1 MDRLEETAYNCRDK
15 RRCSQEEYIT
25 PSCNLKLIID
35 EIRDN
40 DETNWNKEDSPTPA
54 PEPSK
59 NRETKCP
66 SIATISS
73 GSMPEPASS
82 VTGPLTSIQTR
93 GIA

>member
-1 MDRLEETAYNCRDK
+1 MDRLKETAYNCRDK

-59 NRETKCP
+59 NRDFFFFFFFNH
-66 SIATISS
+66 
-73 GSMPEPASS
+73 
-82 VTGPLTSIQTR
+82 LTPHLAYCHGR
-93 GIA
+93 GDR